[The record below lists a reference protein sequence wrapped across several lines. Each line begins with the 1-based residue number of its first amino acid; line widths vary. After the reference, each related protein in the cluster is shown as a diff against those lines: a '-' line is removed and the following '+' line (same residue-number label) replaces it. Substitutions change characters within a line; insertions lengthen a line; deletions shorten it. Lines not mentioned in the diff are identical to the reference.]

1 MTHQRQQ
8 DLSAPSGLS
17 FSGTSTWQAIR
28 RICLKVRRPL
38 SSRPS
43 ISAQATGFKHRQLIA
58 VLLRPVS
65 SLLPA
70 AAVFVTVPC
79 RLMAYLWD
87 KPEAGQT
94 DSSIICLFIHLLSLT
109 AVCFQ
114 FTSVLGV
121 DGEKRSE
128 KPSVNLTCW
137 LTTCFRVVPQR
148 PWAEVTLRSA
158 TLADNKD
165 GHREKKSG
173 TIVPSWMVCE
183 QMVSPER
190 VSGLPQRAE
199 NTLSYFLLL
208 LWHFKLWNLIAKP
221 ADGLLNCPSC
231 PPVPS
236 LTLSIPSPLF
246 SFLVKPEAVDELAA
260 PSILVP
266 SRRTRGAFL

>member
-1 MTHQRQQ
+1 
-8 DLSAPSGLS
+8 
-17 FSGTSTWQAIR
+17 
-28 RICLKVRRPL
+28 
-38 SSRPS
+38 
-43 ISAQATGFKHRQLIA
+43 
-58 VLLRPVS
+58 
-65 SLLPA
+65 
-70 AAVFVTVPC
+70 
-79 RLMAYLWD
+79 MAYLWD

-128 KPSVNLTCW
+128 PSVNLTRW

-148 PWAEVTLRSA
+148 PWAEVTLRRA
-158 TLADNKD
+158 TLADNED
-165 GHREKKSG
+165 GQRKKKSD

-231 PPVPS
+231 PPHPLPHSLHPLPFVFIPGKAGSGGWTRCS
-236 LTLSIPSPLF
+236 LTSGSVPADPRC
-246 SFLVKPEAVDELAA
+246 
-260 PSILVP
+260 ILVVIKID
-266 SRRTRGAFL
+266 RHLLFVLLKMYA